1 MPGTPSERD
10 SERSPSRRASRG
22 ASALRAAADRVV
34 GRRSKPVAA
43 AAKSA
48 SADVTA
54 SAKKAGAKKA
64 AAKKTGAKKA
74 AAKKTAAKKTA
85 AKKTA
90 AKKTAAKKAGAK
102 KAGAKKTGA
111 KKAGAKKTGAKKTG
125 AKKSGAKKAGSR
137 QVAASPTVPRRGGLP
152 VLAGEDPWTKAEIAE
167 VRGELDEERQR
178 LLGEVA
184 AAEQEIKVLLRDGG
198 DGAGNDQADI
208 GSKALE
214 RDAEMSLANNSRE
227 MLFQVERAMTRL
239 EDGSYGLCE
248 SCGQPIGKLR
258 LMAFPRATLCMTCK
272 QRQERR

>member
-1 MPGTPSERD
+1 MPGTPTERD
-10 SERSPSRRASRG
+10 PQRSSSRRAARST
-22 ASALRAAADRVV
+22 SALRAAARRIV
-34 GRRSKPVAA
+34 GRGSKPVAA

-64 AAKKTGAKKA
+64 GAKKTGAKKTGAKKTAAKKTGAKRTG
-74 AAKKTAAKKTA
+74 AKKTAAKKTA
-85 AKKTA
+85 AKKT
-90 AKKTAAKKAGAK
+90 
-102 KAGAKKTGA
+102 
-111 KKAGAKKTGAKKTG
+111 GAKKTGAKKTAAKKTG
-125 AKKSGAKKAGSR
+125 AKKTGGRRGAGAP
-137 QVAASPTVPRRGGLP
+137 VTPRRGGLLP